1 MPEPAGRVLV
11 YRDVLLPKSEL
22 GFMRRQYLGFRTL
35 QPAWIGRRVEP
46 WLDTAVFPVG
56 ACLSGWRGLAFKQ
69 LGWAPDLSGLGGVI
83 VHAQFGRGGALALPL
98 AERLGLP
105 LVVTFHGG
113 DVTKDSHYRRL
124 ALFRLRMRRLAAY
137 ASAFVCV
144 SEGVRAKLIERG
156 LPGEKAVVLPIG
168 TDLPD
173 TAPREGPGED
183 ILFIGRFVE
192 MKGLPVLIEAI
203 RILRSQGCGARVV
216 LIGDGPDRAA
226 VTQALSG
233 VADVALRGWQS
244 AEQVRAALRRARVLV
259 LPSVTAR
266 SGEAEGLPS
275 VATEAMSEGVPVIAS
290 SEAGTA
296 GLIADG
302 ANGMVFPSR
311 DAAALAAAV
320 ARLLDDPALALRLGQ
335 AARQTV
341 AAGFDAAVQSGRLE
355 RLLVS
360 VVSRKE
366 LLF

>member
-1 MPEPAGRVLV
+1 MSRVLV

-22 GFMRRQYLGFRTL
+22 GFMRRQYLGFQSL
-35 QPAWIGRRVEP
+35 QPLWIGRRVEP
-46 WLDTAVFPVG
+46 WLDQTVFPVG
-56 ACLSGWRGLAFKQ
+56 ACFTGWRGLVFKQ
-69 LGWAPDLSGLGGVI
+69 LGWAGDLAGLGGVV

-113 DVTKDSHYRRL
+113 DVTKDSHYRPL
-124 ALFRLRMRRLAAY
+124 ALFRLRMQRLARY

-144 SEGVRAKLIERG
+144 SEGVRARLIARG

-173 TAPREGPGED
+173 TPPRHGPGED

-192 MKGLPVLIEAI
+192 MKGLPVLIAA
-203 RILRSQGCGARVV
+203 LRQLRAMGRTERVV
-216 LIGDGPDRAA
+216 IIGDGPDRDSVAQA
-226 VTQALSG
+226 VAGL
-233 VADVALRGWQS
+233 ADVELRGWQS
-244 AEQVRAALRRARVLV
+244 ADLVRAALRQARVLV

-290 SEAGTA
+290 SEAGTD
-296 GLIADG
+296 GLITDG
-302 ANGMVFPSR
+302 VNGLVFPSR
-311 DAAALAAAV
+311 DSQALAAG
-320 ARLLDDPALALRLGQ
+320 LLRLFATPSLAESLGH

-341 AAGFDAAVQSGRLE
+341 AASFNAATQ
-355 RLLVS
+355 
-360 VVSRKE
+360 SRKLE
-366 LLF
+366 QLLLSVARR

>member
-1 MPEPAGRVLV
+1 MSRVLV

-22 GFMRRQYLGFRTL
+22 GFMRRQYMGFQAL
-35 QPAWIGRRVEP
+35 QPLWIGRRVEP
-46 WLDTAVFPVG
+46 WLDRAVFPVG
-56 ACLSGWRGLAFKQ
+56 ATFTGWRGLAFKQ
-69 LGWAPDLSGLGGVI
+69 LGLVPDLSGLGGAV

-113 DVTKDSHYRRL
+113 DVTKDSHYRPL

-144 SEGVRAKLIERG
+144 SEGVRTRLIERG

-173 TAPREGPGED
+173 TPPREGLGED

-192 MKGLPVLIEAI
+192 MKGLPVLIEAV
-203 RILRSQGCGARVV
+203 RRLRAQGRRERVV
-216 LIGDGPDRAA
+216 IIGDGPDRAA
-226 VTQALSG
+226 VTQAVAGL
-233 VADVALRGWQS
+233 ADVELLGWQT
-244 AEQVRAALRRARVLV
+244 ADQVRAALRQARVLV
-259 LPSVTAR
+259 LPSVVAR

-296 GLIADG
+296 GLIVDG
-302 ANGMVFPSR
+302 ANGLVFPSR
-311 DAAALAAAV
+311 DSAALAERLTELAASP
-320 ARLLDDPALALRLGQ
+320 ARAQALGQ
-335 AARQTV
+335 AARLTV
-341 AAGFDAAVQSGRLE
+341 HARFNAAEQSRSLE
-355 RLLVS
+355 SLLLS
-360 VVSRKE
+360 VARR
-366 LLF
+366 

>member
-1 MPEPAGRVLV
+1 MSRVLV

-22 GFMRRQYLGFRTL
+22 GFMRRQYMGFQTL
-35 QPAWIGRRVEP
+35 QPLWIGRRVEP
-46 WLDTAVFPVG
+46 WLDQTVYPVG
-56 ACLSGWRGLAFKQ
+56 AAFTGLRGLAFKQ
-69 LGWAPDLSGLGGVI
+69 LGWSGDLSGLGGVV

-113 DVTKDSHYRRL
+113 DVTKDSHYRPL
-124 ALFRLRMRRLAAY
+124 ALFRLRMRRLAQY

-144 SEGVRAKLIERG
+144 AEGVRARLIERG

-173 TAPREGPGED
+173 TPPREGPGED

-192 MKGLPVLIEAI
+192 MKGLPVLIEAVH
-203 RILRSQGCGARVV
+203 RLRAQGHHARVV
-216 LIGDGPDRAA
+216 IIGDGPDRDA
-226 VTQALSG
+226 VAQA
-233 VADVALRGWQS
+233 VAGLANVELRGWQTPD
-244 AEQVRAALRRARVLV
+244 QVRAALREARALV

-296 GLIADG
+296 GLITDG
-302 ANGMVFPSR
+302 VNGLLFPSR
-311 DAAALAAAV
+311 DAAVLADGLHRLLTTPSLALSLGAHAREIV
-320 ARLLDDPALALRLGQ
+320 ARSFN
-335 AARQTV
+335 AAE
-341 AAGFDAAVQSGRLE
+341 QSRRLE
-355 RLLVS
+355 QVLLSCV
-360 VVSRKE
+360 R
-366 LLF
+366 